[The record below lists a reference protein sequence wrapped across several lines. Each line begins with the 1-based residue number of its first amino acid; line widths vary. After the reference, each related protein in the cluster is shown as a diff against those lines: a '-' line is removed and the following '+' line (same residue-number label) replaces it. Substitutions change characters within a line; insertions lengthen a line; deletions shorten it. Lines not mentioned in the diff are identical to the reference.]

1 MRTLLVP
8 VLAFRRD
15 ERLVE
20 HVLHLRLLL
29 LLLALALALQRPA
42 VAHAAPADRGE
53 HERDEHNAD
62 RAEDDQ
68 VDEQLPCV
76 SRQLP
81 RRVLA
86 LQARVRIRTP
96 AMRELSAHLLLLSF
110 EQWTFG
116 SLAHVHT
123 ATDP

>member
-1 MRTLLVP
+1 MHTSLLLF
-8 VLAFRRD
+8 VLALRRD

-29 LLLALALALQRPA
+29 LLLNLALALQRPA
-42 VAHAAPADRGE
+42 VAHAAPADR
-53 HERDEHNAD
+53 DEHQRHEYNAD

-76 SRQLP
+76 ARELP
-81 RRVLA
+81 RPVLA

-96 AMRELSAHLLLLSF
+96 AVRELSFYSS
-110 EQWTFG
+110 TF
-116 SLAHVHT
+116 LFT
-123 ATDP
+123 LI